1 MVKSLGSQA
10 FAITKRPRGER
21 GGAKARRQKELREKT
36 LAGEYIPK
44 ADYPETPNFGSQV
57 GSYTSEVRRLPRAQ
71 PSERSELG
79 EALKQ
84 SSEFPASAG
93 ESEHLPRAS
102 GSQSS
107 SSRPVSQI
115 ATTVGSKRP
124 IEESQSESEKAS
136 PLAARLSQPIGP
148 VWKAGSFEKTE
159 SPSAPGQSVE
169 LRLSLDFHNVLDV
182 EVAGARSYS
191 SVISQENRRAIYEF
205 ICKSSRHR
213 LSICS
218 YIGHRGW
225 QSQQRRSDLREE
237 VKSVNRWLS
246 SRGVSEEQLI
256 RLLITSDPLKK
267 ELQREAVSLHCDDK
281 QDILDSCAWSGV
293 ATVHFTKLASRYHR
307 ACTRISEVLEKS
319 LQWVEPRIYSEKQL
333 GELVL

>member
-84 SSEFPASAG
+84 SSEFPASTG

-256 RLLITSDPLKK
+256 
-267 ELQREAVSLHCDDK
+267 
-281 QDILDSCAWSGV
+281 
-293 ATVHFTKLASRYHR
+293 
-307 ACTRISEVLEKS
+307 
-319 LQWVEPRIYSEKQL
+319 
-333 GELVL
+333 

>member
-21 GGAKARRQKELREKT
+21 VGAKARRQKELREKT

-159 SPSAPGQSVE
+159 SPSTPGQSVQ

-218 YIGHRGW
+218 YIGHRG
-225 QSQQRRSDLREE
+225 
-237 VKSVNRWLS
+237 
-246 SRGVSEEQLI
+246 
-256 RLLITSDPLKK
+256 
-267 ELQREAVSLHCDDK
+267 
-281 QDILDSCAWSGV
+281 
-293 ATVHFTKLASRYHR
+293 
-307 ACTRISEVLEKS
+307 
-319 LQWVEPRIYSEKQL
+319 
-333 GELVL
+333 